1 MPEGEIANITF
12 DLMEFIE
19 DDPDAMKAFEGIL
32 EDAVEE
38 WLEANGYEDWD
49 VKNWEDIDTSITITA
64 KDSSFDFD
72 FSGNDL
78 KMFVK
83 LNVDYLNKTKVG
95 DDESELLPYEII
107 DPMSRAIQTF
117 FLDISESYR
126 KSGTEALD
134 LALALVGRA

>member
-49 VKNWEDIDTSITITA
+49 VKNWEDIDTSITITGVELTPEA
-64 KDSSFDFD
+64 DD
-72 FSGNDL
+72 
-78 KMFVK
+78 
-83 LNVDYLNKTKVG
+83 
-95 DDESELLPYEII
+95 DDEE
-107 DPMSRAIQTF
+107 
-117 FLDISESYR
+117 
-126 KSGTEALD
+126 
-134 LALALVGRA
+134 

>member
-49 VKNWEDIDTSITITA
+49 VKNWEDIDTSITIT
-64 KDSSFDFD
+64 
-72 FSGNDL
+72 GVEL
-78 KMFVK
+78 TPE
-83 LNVDYLNKTKVG
+83 VDEDG
-95 DDESELLPYEII
+95 EE
-107 DPMSRAIQTF
+107 
-117 FLDISESYR
+117 
-126 KSGTEALD
+126 
-134 LALALVGRA
+134 

>member
-49 VKNWEDIDTSITITA
+49 VKNWEDIDTSITIT
-64 KDSSFDFD
+64 
-72 FSGNDL
+72 GVEL
-78 KMFVK
+78 TPE
-83 LNVDYLNKTKVG
+83 VDD
-95 DDESELLPYEII
+95 DDEE
-107 DPMSRAIQTF
+107 
-117 FLDISESYR
+117 
-126 KSGTEALD
+126 
-134 LALALVGRA
+134 